1 MSKSMEEI
9 KTAVKNAATDGK
21 LSCTRARQLAEE
33 LGVPP
38 REIGQAANEL
48 EIKLFACELGCF

>member
-9 KTAVKNAATDGK
+9 KAAVQNAATGGK

-38 REIGQAANEL
+38 REIGRAADEL
-48 EIKLFACELGCF
+48 KIKIFACELGCF